1 MVETVGNRSFSPD
14 ASKRKI
20 ESIDQQLGLTMEEG
34 LHLGF
39 WKVRKE
45 TDIQKAMGTMKEI
58 GITSFDLDSST
69 SSTGSGLSAAA
80 TTMSELLKFCIF
92 DLRRGQH
99 EGEELEKG
107 TILDLSQFHLKFV
120 RL

>member
-20 ESIDQQLGLTMEEG
+20 ESVDQQLGLTMEEG

-58 GITSFDLDSST
+58 GVSLAIETNKDPN
-69 SSTGSGLSAAA
+69 GLF
-80 TTMSELLKFCIF
+80 TWF
-92 DLRRGQH
+92 
-99 EGEELEKG
+99 
-107 TILDLSQFHLKFV
+107 
-120 RL
+120 